1 MEAAAHDPRPHPRH
15 GWLAAVIPAG
25 AQRFRVGNRELA
37 ATLSAAGAELVET
50 DPDVEIGA
58 AADLEGDA
66 ECAVIEVAIAPWRG
80 QRRLVRGVSRLA
92 GSAEILRRT
101 SQARAALRA
110 LGYSSTAVVTW
121 ERGVTLGHEHYD
133 SVRTRLAHRFPLNAV
148 VVGRRAG
155 SDRTEFDDALTAAQ
169 EQLGQ
174 PIQPEGL
181 LLGASGVVIAT
192 GDTFVLRV
200 AVGPAASRIEEQ
212 RVALSALRARD
223 PGPLIA
229 DRVPWVL
236 AHGETGLTL
245 WSVERRLP
253 GSAPQPRLV
262 GPLVRDSLA
271 FLQELHLIAR
281 DEGEP
286 AASADRAD
294 AIAQLCGE
302 PIGSVLRDFG
312 ADLDREL
319 RDIRRG
325 FAHGDFWTG
334 NLLVDEDGLV
344 GVVDWPA
351 AAAGSLP
358 VLDLLHLEVNSVRE
372 LTGRPLGAALIDDAL
387 PRMRAGGSELM
398 RSYCSRLGLDLDA
411 AQSEALAG
419 AYWLQ
424 AVAHELFD
432 PDRDPN
438 QAADP
443 EWRRQNIELVLDT
456 LTETRPV
463 RERSR
468 GAAEAVPRAEVV
480 TDAVALEAAVD
491 EWRELAVARSNP
503 FVTPEWFFT
512 ALRQGG
518 EPNKPFVP
526 LVRQPDGDLLGLIPL
541 LIADDRLYRTLRF
554 AGADLGD
561 RFEPVVSEDGE
572 AELGRAVARCLKQRS
587 EEWGMLVADYAAEG
601 AQWVEALDGSSGLVS
616 IRYHARPSIYRSIPL
631 VGHTW
636 ESFLS
641 SISRN
646 LRGQIGRKL
655 RGLEREHEVRFRRT
669 VDPETLSSDMGRL
682 FALHQA
688 RWRERGGTFLDDE
701 RARAFHA
708 DFAAASLDRDWL
720 RLWSLDVDGEAVA
733 VWYGWHIG
741 GRYLYYQAGFDPAW
755 SRHSP
760 GLLLLAHTIRSAI
773 EEGAS
778 EYDMLLG
785 DEPYKSRLAS
795 STRAGRTVVVTRSLH
810 PSRALVTVD
819 VGIRRLMRTLPFDLH
834 ARLRRAATPV
844 LKRWPVK
851 TAP

>member
-1 MEAAAHDPRPHPRH
+1 METAAHDPRPHPRH

-50 DPDVEIGA
+50 EPDVEIGA
-58 AADLEGDA
+58 SADLEGDA

-80 QRRLVRGVSRLA
+80 RRRLVRGVSRLA
-92 GSAEILRRT
+92 GSAEVLRRT
-101 SQARAALRA
+101 YQARAALRA
-110 LGYSSTAVVTW
+110 RGYSSTAVVTW
-121 ERGVTLGHEHYD
+121 ERGITLGHEHYG
-133 SVRTRLAHRFPLNAV
+133 SVRRRLAHRFPLNAV

-155 SDRTEFDDALTAAQ
+155 SKRTEFDAALSAAE
-169 EQLGQ
+169 EQIERPLR
-174 PIQPEGL
+174 PDGL
-181 LLGASGVVIAT
+181 LLGASGVVIAK

-200 AVGPAASRIEEQ
+200 AVGPAACRIEEQ
-212 RVALSALRARD
+212 SAALSALREAN
-223 PGPLIA
+223 PGPGIA

-236 AHGETGLTL
+236 AEGKTGLTL
-245 WSVERRLP
+245 WSLERRLP
-253 GSAPQPRLV
+253 GSVPPPRLET
-262 GPLVRDSLA
+262 PLVRDSLA
-271 FLQELHLIAR
+271 FLQELHLLAE
-281 DEGEP
+281 DGGDP
-286 AASADRAD
+286 AANAERAD
-294 AIAQLCGE
+294 AIGRYCGE
-302 PIGSVLRDFG
+302 PTGSVLRDFG
-312 ADLDREL
+312 AQLDREL
-319 RDIRRG
+319 RQMPRG

-334 NLLVDEDGLV
+334 NLLMDGGGLV

-372 LTGRPLGAALIDDAL
+372 LTGRPLGSVFIDDAL

-443 EWRRQNIELVLDT
+443 EWRRQNIELVLDA
-456 LTETRPV
+456 LTETPPV
-463 RERSR
+463 KERGR
-468 GAAEAVPRAEVV
+468 GADEAVSKAEVV
-480 TDAVALEAAVD
+480 TDAAALEAAVD
-491 EWRELAVARSNP
+491 EWRELAVARANP

-518 EPNKPFVP
+518 QTSKPFVP
-526 LVRQPDGDLLGLIPL
+526 LVRRADGELLGLIPL
-541 LIADDRLYRTLRF
+541 LVADDRPYPTLRF

-572 AELGRAVARCLKQRS
+572 DELGRAVARCLKERS
-587 EEWGMLVADYAAEG
+587 EQWGMLVADYAAEG
-601 AQWVEALDGSSGLVS
+601 AQWVQALNDSSGLVS

-631 VGHTW
+631 QGHTW

-655 RGLEREHEVRFRRT
+655 RGLEREHDVRFRRT
-669 VDPETLSSDMGRL
+669 VDPATLSSDMGRL

-733 VWYGWHIG
+733 VWYGWNIG

-785 DEPYKSRLAS
+785 DEPYKSRFAS

-810 PSRALVTVD
+810 PSRVLVTVD
-819 VGIRRLMRTLPFDLH
+819 VGIRRVMRTLPVDLH